1 MLSLVLRVFPFIP
14 IFIRFCTVH
23 NSLCELTQNSA
34 EYLACLHIQTHNFLS
49 SVFLLDRSFYTALLA
64 LRITTVGIQGQL
76 LYTLN
81 AENMKEFESHTSFK
95 EGDSDRR
102 VVELQGLRRACFKH
116 INQNI
121 SYNILKTIKYI
132 LQCLLPSNE
141 DPRLF

>member
-1 MLSLVLRVFPFIP
+1 M
-14 IFIRFCTVH
+14 
-23 NSLCELTQNSA
+23 
-34 EYLACLHIQTHNFLS
+34 
-49 SVFLLDRSFYTALLA
+49 FLLDRSFYTALLA

-141 DPRLF
+141 DPRLFWMTLI